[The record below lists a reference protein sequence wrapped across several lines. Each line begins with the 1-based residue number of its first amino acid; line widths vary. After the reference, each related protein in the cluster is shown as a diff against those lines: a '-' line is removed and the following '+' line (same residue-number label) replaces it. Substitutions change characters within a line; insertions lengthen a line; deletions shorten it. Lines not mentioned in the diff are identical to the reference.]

1 MQAMILPGQSPAY
14 APCSSWV
21 GNSAPAGGF
30 GAVMATTPVA
40 FALVPDPPKTLM
52 PTHSIS
58 ETAMAAAAAGRR
70 RLRSSGW
77 SLLSLGGWRGHA
89 SAAVSTASSGLA
101 TAAAAAAGLLHP
113 HRSLL
118 QQGGGNGAFPHLPP
132 PPTNGSAS
140 VLVRG
145 NFTSG
150 TDLPIDAFLFDLYGQ
165 V

>member
-40 FALVPDPPKTLM
+40 FALVPDPPKTLTPM
-52 PTHSIS
+52 QST
-58 ETAMAAAAAGRR
+58 ETATTAAGRR

-77 SLLSLGGWRGHA
+77 SLLSFGARRVPAAA
-89 SAAVSTASSGLA
+89 SVSTPAVSTASSGLT
-101 TAAAAAAGLLHP
+101 TAAAAGPLHH

-118 QQGGGNGAFPHLPP
+118 QQGGGTGALPHLPP

-150 TDLPIDAFLFDLYGQ
+150 TDLPLDAFLFDLYGQ

>member
-40 FALVPDPPKTLM
+40 FALIPDPPKALT
-52 PTHSIS
+52 PAHSIS

-77 SLLSLGGWRGHA
+77 SLLSIGGWRGHA
-89 SAAVSTASSGLA
+89 SSAVSTPAALSTASSV
-101 TAAAAAAGLLHP
+101 H
-113 HRSLL
+113 HRSRLL
-118 QQGGGNGAFPHLPP
+118 LTANSGGLPPLPP